1 MNVYADN
8 AATTAMSR
16 TAIEA
21 MLPLF
26 DRDYGNPSSPHR
38 MGRRA
43 AAALQQARER
53 VARCLGA
60 QPGEIYFCSGGS
72 EADNWALFSA
82 AEAGAQAGKRH
93 ILSTA
98 IEHPAVRRP
107 LEALRERGFEI
118 ELLPVNGDGFVTE
131 RQVSDALR
139 GDTCLVSVM
148 YANNEIGTIQPVPAI
163 GALCRERGVP
173 FHTDA
178 VQAAG
183 QLPIDVHAQNIDLL
197 SLSAHK
203 FHGPKG
209 VGALYA
215 RRGVPLVSWIRGGGQ
230 ERGRR
235 AGTEN
240 LPAIAGMAAA
250 LEEACLGM
258 EENTARLTA
267 LREEL
272 IDRLSALPGSR
283 LNGSRT
289 GRLAGNV
296 NFCFDGADGESL
308 LIVLDRQGVCA
319 GSGSACSSGA
329 IEPSHVLRAIGRTP
343 EQARTA
349 LRLSLCAWNTREET
363 EYIAAA
369 VECAVARLRDGRREA
384 RP

>member
-21 MLPLF
+21 MLPFL

-72 EADNWALFSA
+72 EADNWALLSA

-98 IEHPAVRRP
+98 IEHPAVLRP

-148 YANNEIGTIQPVPAI
+148 YANNEIGTIQPIPAI

-183 QLPIDVHAQNIDLL
+183 
-197 SLSAHK
+197 
-203 FHGPKG
+203 
-209 VGALYA
+209 
-215 RRGVPLVSWIRGGGQ
+215 
-230 ERGRR
+230 
-235 AGTEN
+235 
-240 LPAIAGMAAA
+240 
-250 LEEACLGM
+250 
-258 EENTARLTA
+258 
-267 LREEL
+267 
-272 IDRLSALPGSR
+272 
-283 LNGSRT
+283 
-289 GRLAGNV
+289 
-296 NFCFDGADGESL
+296 
-308 LIVLDRQGVCA
+308 
-319 GSGSACSSGA
+319 
-329 IEPSHVLRAIGRTP
+329 
-343 EQARTA
+343 
-349 LRLSLCAWNTREET
+349 
-363 EYIAAA
+363 
-369 VECAVARLRDGRREA
+369 
-384 RP
+384 